1 MILFPFLIFY
11 PSKIIIEIT
20 QNKHPKIFI
29 RDCYAWVISEKEE
42 KLTLKFS
49 PER

>member
-11 PSKIIIEIT
+11 PSKIIIEIA

-29 RDCYAWVISEKEE
+29 GDCFSLTQAYQKRRKNRD
-42 KLTLKFS
+42 
-49 PER
+49 